1 MIAIKT
7 KTLGIVA
14 VAVIFGG
21 IAASAGLGLW
31 KTTSSKEPA
40 KIKSGEFSGMP
51 SPSDIRGSYTWADVA
66 KAFAIPERSV
76 ITAFSG
82 TGPDEKVNSLEA
94 LYAGKLPPGA
104 EIGTD
109 SVRMFVALYTNL
121 PHEPEAETVLP
132 KTAIDILRAEG
143 KADEPR
149 IAAAEARSLSI
160 AGNPASILPS
170 GQQSP
175 VEPLKPL
182 ESATTGEAATQAVSA
197 TPASVEHTPAV
208 GAIVGKTTFYDLKSW
223 GFDMKKVEA
232 ILGGTG
238 PSSQSIKDYCTAMG
252 LSFSEIKV
260 KLEEAAPK

>member
-1 MIAIKT
+1 MITIKT
-7 KTLGIVA
+7 KVLGIVA

-66 KAFAIPERSV
+66 KAFSIPERSV
-76 ITAFSG
+76 IAAFGG
-82 TGPDEKVNSLEA
+82 TGPDEKVNSLET
-94 LYAGKLPPGA
+94 LYAEKLPAGT

-109 SVRMFVALYTNL
+109 SVRLFVALYTNL
-121 PHEPEAETVLP
+121 PHEPEADTVLP
-132 KTAIDILRAEG
+132 TTAIDILRAEG

-160 AGNPASILPS
+160 AGNAAPMFPSAQPTAVPSQPA
-170 GQQSP
+170 
-175 VEPLKPL
+175 
-182 ESATTGEAATQAVSA
+182 ESATAGESATQAVSA
-197 TPASVEHTPAV
+197 TPAGVEHTLAV
-208 GAIVGKTTFYDLKSW
+208 GAIVGKTTFYDLQSW
-223 GFDMKKVEA
+223 GFDMKKVKEV
-232 ILGGTG
+232 LGGTG
-238 PSSQSIKDYCTAMG
+238 PSSQSIKDYCAAKG
-252 LSFSEIKV
+252 LSFSEIKI